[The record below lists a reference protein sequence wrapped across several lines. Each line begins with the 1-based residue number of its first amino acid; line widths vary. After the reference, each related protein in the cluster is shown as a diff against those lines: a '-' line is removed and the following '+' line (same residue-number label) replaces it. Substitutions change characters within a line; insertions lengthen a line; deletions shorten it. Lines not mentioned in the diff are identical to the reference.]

1 MVEVLALV
9 GSGISVLGLV
19 VVAVVTQSG
28 NRQAKRIEAEA
39 APYDVL
45 ARRVTDLEAADA
57 AKSEQIGQLR
67 RTVDELRQARD
78 EDRAYIRRVLA
89 AWSTHLPGVLPPQPL
104 PQWYLPHP
112 SQQPKEQS

>member
-1 MVEVLALV
+1 MVEMLALI

-28 NRQAKRIEAEA
+28 NRQTKQIEAEA
-39 APYDVL
+39 APYDAL
-45 ARRVTDLEAADA
+45 ARRVTDLEAADV
-57 AKSEQIGQLR
+57 AKSDQIGKLR
-67 RTVDELRQARD
+67 RTVDGLRQARD

-89 AWSTHLPGVLPPQPL
+89 AWSAHLPDVLPPQP

-112 SQQPKEQS
+112 SQQPKEQT

>member
-1 MVEVLALV
+1 MVEMLALV

-19 VVAVVTQSG
+19 VVAVITQSG
-28 NRQAKRIEAEA
+28 NKRTKQIEAEA

-67 RTVDELRQARD
+67 RTVEELRAARE
-78 EDRAYIRRVLA
+78 EDRAYIRRLLA
-89 AWSTHLPGVLPPQPL
+89 AWSTHLPDVIPPQPL
-104 PQWYLPHP
+104 PRWYLPHP
-112 SQQPKEQS
+112 SQQPKETR

>member
-19 VVAVVTQSG
+19 VVAVITQAG
-28 NRQAKRIEAEA
+28 NKRTTQIESEA
-39 APYDVL
+39 APYDAL
-45 ARRVTDLEAADA
+45 ARRVTDLEEADA
-57 AKSEQIGQLR
+57 AKSKQIERLR

-89 AWSTHLPGVLPPQPL
+89 AWSVHLPDVLPPQPY
-104 PQWYLPHP
+104 PGWYLPHP
-112 SQQPKEQS
+112 SQQPEEQT

>member
-19 VVAVVTQSG
+19 VVAMVTQSG
-28 NRQAKRIEAEA
+28 NRRAKQIEVEA

-45 ARRVTDLEAADA
+45 ARRVADLEAADA
-57 AKSEQIGQLR
+57 AKSDQIDALR
-67 RTVDELRQARD
+67 AEISELRQARD
-78 EDRAYIRRVLA
+78 EDRAYIRRLLA
-89 AWSTHLPGVLPPQPL
+89 AWSAHLPDVLPPQPL

-112 SQQPKEQS
+112 SQQPKEPT